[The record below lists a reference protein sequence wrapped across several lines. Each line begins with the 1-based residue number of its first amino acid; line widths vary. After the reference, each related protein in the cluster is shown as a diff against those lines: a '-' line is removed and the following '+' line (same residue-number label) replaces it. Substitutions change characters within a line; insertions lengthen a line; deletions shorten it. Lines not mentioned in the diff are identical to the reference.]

1 MFISYLERKCVCVDR
16 EMQRDVV
23 TLYFRKVL
31 KVGSVT
37 TSEQLLH
44 RRSPHL
50 ECSWCKSQ
58 TPTCSR
64 GVRWST
70 VKMHHAVAVVISQDP
85 EDPVRNSEHLV
96 QWSQRLQLWLGKPL
110 IRVRISN
117 HKENLNWSLR
127 STRNPPSLH
136 SKEELQLVQTLLP
149 EAQVSSDQAPLAKH
163 TAAMF
168 GTTRLLL

>member
-50 ECSWCKSQ
+50 ECS
-58 TPTCSR
+58 
-64 GVRWST
+64 
-70 VKMHHAVAVVISQDP
+70 
-85 EDPVRNSEHLV
+85 
-96 QWSQRLQLWLGKPL
+96 
-110 IRVRISN
+110 
-117 HKENLNWSLR
+117 
-127 STRNPPSLH
+127 
-136 SKEELQLVQTLLP
+136 
-149 EAQVSSDQAPLAKH
+149 
-163 TAAMF
+163 
-168 GTTRLLL
+168 